1 MTGSLR
7 LHRLTLTV
15 LLAVALATIAGA
27 TGHVA
32 MAKGEPT
39 QFVSQGLTD
48 TLFDGNPWPGIDQG
62 DVQPAG
68 KSGRFVVKDRTV
80 TGTLTAVLPG
90 SPEGRFSF
98 TYGTNVPLLT
108 QSGQIHGTLSIA
120 GGEIEA
126 RVRARSSLLGYT
138 EQGLPVIAISGRLTF
153 TSGATGTGEIEG
165 AIIPVLDPVG
175 LHIIGMAQG
184 ELGIVGQWRQ

>member
-7 LHRLTLTV
+7 LHRLTLTM
-15 LLAVALATIAGA
+15 LFAAALMAIAGA

-32 MAKGEPT
+32 MARSEAT

-48 TLFDGNPWPGIDQG
+48 TIFDGNPWPGIDQG
-62 DVQPAG
+62 DVHPAG

-80 TGTLTAVLPG
+80 TGTLEAVEPG

-98 TYGTNVPLLT
+98 TFGTNVPLLT
-108 QSGQIHGTLSIA
+108 QSGQIHGILSIA

-126 RVRARSSLLGYT
+126 RVSARSSLLGYSA
-138 EQGLPVIAISGRLTF
+138 QGLPVIAISGRLTF

-165 AIIPVLDPVG
+165 VITPVLDPAT
-175 LHIIGMAQG
+175 LHIIGMAYG

>member
-15 LLAVALATIAGA
+15 LLAAALVAIAGA
-27 TGHVA
+27 TGQIA

-48 TLFDGNPWPGIDQG
+48 ILFDPATPPGIDQG
-62 DVQPAG
+62 DVKPAG

-80 TGTLTAVLPG
+80 TGALTAILPG
-90 SPEGRFSF
+90 SPEGRFTF
-98 TYGTNVPLLT
+98 VYGTNVPLLT

-126 RVRARSSLLGYT
+126 RVSGRSSL
-138 EQGLPVIAISGRLTF
+138 
-153 TSGATGTGEIEG
+153 
-165 AIIPVLDPVG
+165 VG
-175 LHIIGMAQG
+175 
-184 ELGIVGQWRQ
+184 